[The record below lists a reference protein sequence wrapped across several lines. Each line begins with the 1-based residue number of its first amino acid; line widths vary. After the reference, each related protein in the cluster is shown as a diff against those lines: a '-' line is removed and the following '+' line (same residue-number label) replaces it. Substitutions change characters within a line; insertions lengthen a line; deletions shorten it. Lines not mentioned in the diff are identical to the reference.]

1 MLVIPIHIC
10 VNGFRVVSVHQHNR
24 TDSLN
29 VTLLTFRESVR
40 LCWCTETALISK
52 ICADAKRTLKVMA
65 GIVRYSRQ
73 LFLLNSRMIRSLTHS
88 FLGVK
93 FSIFSDYLS
102 MKLGYSVIFDVLKF
116 LATIKNLLIIKLKN
130 YQTQPTLTAKEH
142 NLSKKKEIYFS

>member
-1 MLVIPIHIC
+1 MPVEKLAINLDHY
-10 VNGFRVVSVHQHNR
+10 F
-24 TDSLN
+24 DKKL
-29 VTLLTFRESVR
+29 FYSVR

-142 NLSKKKEIYFS
+142 NLSKKRNILLISAIHAIQNHIFTRF